1 MKTAVS
7 FLDAP
12 WREALLERFLR
23 YVAIDTTSDREKKET
38 PSTRG
43 QFDLARLLVAELEEL
58 GLSDISL
65 TPSCYV
71 LARLPASPGCEAAPP
86 VALMAHMD
94 TASDVSGANVQA
106 RVHHN
111 WQGNA
116 IELCEGTTL
125 DPAEY
130 PELAEHLGDT
140 LITSDGTTLL
150 GADDKAGIAA
160 IMTALA
166 AFHADPALRH
176 PALEIIFT
184 PDEETGKGLPDFPQ
198 DQIHASS
205 CYTLD
210 GGGLGE
216 IEDECFNAF
225 KADICFTG
233 SVIHIGHARGK
244 LANAVAMAAAY
255 VQLLP
260 RSESPEATDNWYGY
274 WCPMELSGDLE
285 SAKLEV
291 FLRDFDRAGMAR
303 RLEALDLFARTIEAQ
318 FPGGR
323 VEVKTHQQYMN
334 MKEAV
339 SRHPAVMGALLD
351 ATKALD
357 IPVVRKPIRGGTDGS
372 RLTELGVPTPNVFA
386 GGHNFHSL
394 REWASLG
401 EMCAAVALLIELAA
415 RRSST

>member
-1 MKTAVS
+1 MRTAVS

-23 YVAIDTTSDREKKET
+23 YVAIDTTSDRSKTET
-38 PSTRG
+38 PSTPG
-43 QFDLARLLVAELEEL
+43 QFDLARLLVTELEEL
-58 GLSDISL
+58 GLSDIRL

-71 LARLPASPGCEAAPP
+71 IARLPASPGCEAAPT

-94 TASDVSGANVQA
+94 TASDVSGTNVQA
-106 RVHHN
+106 RVHRDWN
-111 WQGNA
+111 GST
-116 IELCEGTTL
+116 IELEEGIRL
-125 DPAEY
+125 DPTEY
-130 PELAEHLGDT
+130 LELAEHLGDSI
-140 LITSDGTTLL
+140 ITSDGRTLL

-166 AFHADPALRH
+166 SFRANPALRH
-176 PALEIIFT
+176 PALEIIFS
-184 PDEETGKGLPDFPQ
+184 PDEETGKGLPDFPR
-198 DQIHASS
+198 DLITASS

-210 GGGLGE
+210 GSGLGE

-225 KADICFTG
+225 KADISFTG

-244 LANAVAMAAAY
+244 LANAVAMAASFI
-255 VQLLP
+255 QLLP
-260 RSESPEATDNWYGY
+260 RNESPEATDGWYGY
-274 WCPMELSGDLE
+274 WCPMEVSGDLE
-285 SAKLEV
+285 RAKLEV
-291 FLRDFDRAGMAR
+291 FLRDFDRTGMER
-303 RLEALDLFARTIEAQ
+303 RLEALELFARTVEAQ

-323 VEVKTHQQYMN
+323 IEVQSQQQYLN
-334 MKEAV
+334 MKEVV
-339 SRHPAVMGALLD
+339 SQHPAVMGALLE

-372 RLTELGVPTPNVFA
+372 RLTELGIPTPNIFA

-401 EMCAAVALLIELAA
+401 EMCAAVALIVELAA
-415 RRSST
+415 TRARD